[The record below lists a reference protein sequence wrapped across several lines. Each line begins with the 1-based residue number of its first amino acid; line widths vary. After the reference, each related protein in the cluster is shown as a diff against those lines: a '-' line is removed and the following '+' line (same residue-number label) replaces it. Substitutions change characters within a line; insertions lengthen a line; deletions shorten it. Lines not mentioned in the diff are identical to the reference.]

1 MAITYPINPDT
12 DRFCVYDTASSA
24 PLKDG
29 RGRDMRNVRWG
40 SNDLTQMIPGLADSV
55 RWLLEIKESKPT
67 FDQWTEKLEKTTTFD
82 VVNETVT
89 EGWNVVALTAEE
101 QDARLGDYFT
111 TSGGIKLKTDEASQ
125 AAFTSLITL
134 LNESGAPPEH
144 QVTVKDVKGDAH
156 TIDLATLRTDL
167 VAYGT
172 HCYTQFLA

>member
-1 MAITYPINPDT
+1 MHALIETDTLT
-12 DRFCVYDTASSA
+12 DRGNRKDFGGDTPPDLSHKNPS
-24 PLKDG
+24 LKWVTYTEQAKPSFDPWIE
-29 RGRDMRNVRWG
+29 RIEK
-40 SNDLTQMIPGLADSV
+40 ST
-55 RWLLEIKESKPT
+55 EIT
-67 FDQWTEKLEKTTTFD
+67 ATD
-82 VVNETVT
+82 VTLSY
-89 EGWNVVALTAEE
+89 NVVALTAEE
-101 QDARLGDYFT
+101 QDARLGDYYE
-111 TSGGIKLKTDEASQ
+111 TSTGIKLKTDEASQ

>member
-1 MAITYPINPDT
+1 
-12 DRFCVYDTASSA
+12 
-24 PLKDG
+24 
-29 RGRDMRNVRWG
+29 
-40 SNDLTQMIPGLADSV
+40 MIPGLADSV